1 MRTYA
6 EYLSTLTVKTL
17 TAIAKQAG
25 IKGYSRLRK
34 AGLVM
39 VIDVAAT
46 TAHAA
51 ATPVILDTENPA
63 DHDTIAALIAEVAT
77 EVPATPAESVPT
89 VAFSAAP
96 SPTMARPV
104 TVPQTPAE
112 VVSLDDLK
120 DAYRNMRRTV
130 NNMGARTPEAHKR
143 RARYVGMLR
152 NLSAQ
157 LKSAGIKHPQYL

>member
-1 MRTYA
+1 MIGRRENLTNM
-6 EYLSTLTVKTL
+6 TVKAL
-17 TAIAKQAG
+17 NALAKDLKL
-25 IKGYSRLRK
+25 KGYSKLRK
-34 AGLVM
+34 AELVEF
-39 VIDVAAT
+39 IAT
-46 TAHAA
+46 HLDREDAA
-51 ATPVILDTENPA
+51 AEAVILDTENPA
-63 DHDTIAALIAEVAT
+63 DHDTIAALIAEVAVQT
-77 EVPATPAESVPT
+77 PATPAESVPAAT
-89 VAFSAAP
+89 FSAAP
-96 SPTMARPV
+96 TATMARPV